1 MPGDTLRN
9 TRVSPFD
16 YERNGREVHVHGHT
30 SHYHHGQPV
39 YLVLYRPKDVVLP
52 GGSKHDQRRA
62 SHRWHIS
69 GSHFHSQTEAERH
82 RRSLMARGYTA
93 IVEGVGGRSKMPSL
107 KELLSDADRRDR
119 ELRAM
124 RRE

>member
-1 MPGDTLRN
+1 MPGDTLRS
-9 TRVSPFD
+9 TRVSAFD
-16 YERNGREVHVHGHT
+16 YDRNGTRVHVHGHLT
-30 SHYHHGQPV
+30 HYHHGQPTFV
-39 YLVLYRPKDVVLP
+39 VLYRPKDARMP
-52 GGSKHDQRRA
+52 GGSREHPQFKRFK
-62 SHRWHIS
+62 WHIS

-107 KELLSDADRRDR
+107 KELLSDANRRDR
-119 ELRAM
+119 ELRDL